1 MNPTCDRGFD
11 ANDVAEALR
20 EEGNPDI
27 PDFSQ
32 HLKACLMC
40 QQNVHVIRTAREAW
54 RSAALVDDARARN
67 ASERRL
73 VRAWRTPRP
82 AFGWRSALIGAAIAS
97 VIVLRFGPR
106 WPEVHAPVTVPV
118 ASVVPSA
125 SVTTPPVIA
134 PAPPASA
141 RAPSFMVMRDCPAC
155 ARSGMAANSTLDAPA
170 EVPRGASLMLSWA
183 MPGESEPASSLE
195 VTGPARV
202 APLMAREKG
211 ESPAL
216 QIDRGNAEV
225 HTYGES
231 EIVSPHATMH
241 TLPKISSSWHF
252 EVTPTRT
259 NIVVDAGWVAVGAVE
274 RKAPSIHLLAGQSAE
289 VRSGGEIILAP
300 RSAPSE
306 SSRPAPAPPKVEAP
320 KSDKVE
326 PPAPSPSAAS
336 APAEADTDAS
346 LWQSVQTALHAGD
359 RAVAETKARSLMLSG
374 RSANYRDKASFV
386 VGELELSRGDVAG
399 AQGRLSS
406 LASTTRDPAL
416 AADATFLLARSYKD
430 PLERARVWGRFIA
443 SGPASPY
450 REQAMLERGRAL
462 ADAGDMDGARE
473 IVAALKKVDP
483 LPAIVAR
490 GLAALEART
499 AR

>member
-20 EEGNPDI
+20 EEGHPDI

-40 QQNVHVIRTAREAW
+40 QQNVHVIRTARDAW
-54 RSAALVDDARARN
+54 RSAALMDDARARN

-82 AFGWRSALIGAAIAS
+82 AFGWRSALMGAAIAS
-97 VIVLRFGPR
+97 VIMLRFGPR
-106 WPEVHAPVTVPV
+106 WPEAHAPVNVPV
-118 ASVVPSA
+118 ASVTPSA
-125 SVTTPPVIA
+125 SLTAPPAIA
-134 PAPPASA
+134 PAPAASA
-141 RAPSFMVMRDCPAC
+141 RASSFLVMRDCPAC

-211 ESPAL
+211 DSPAL
-216 QIDRGNAEV
+216 QVDRGNAEV

-241 TLPKISSSWHF
+241 TLPKISSAWHF

-289 VRSGGEIILAP
+289 VRSGGEIVLSP

-306 SSRPAPAPPKVEAP
+306 SSRPTPPPPPPSHKPEPPA
-320 KSDKVE
+320 
-326 PPAPSPSAAS
+326 PAPSPSTAS
-336 APAEADTDAS
+336 TPVEEDTDTS

-374 RSANYRDKASFV
+374 RSASYRDKATFV
-386 VGELELSRGDVAG
+386 VGELELSRGDIAG
-399 AQGRLSS
+399 AQGRLTS

-430 PLERARVWGRFIA
+430 PSERARVWGRFIA

-462 ADAGDMDGARE
+462 ADAGDIDGARE
-473 IVAALKKVDP
+473 VVAALKKVDP